1 MEYFSMKNYV
11 ISGEFAQIL
20 LNYLSTQP
28 YREVFEY
35 IKGLQSLQLVAPKAD
50 NKLDVKGQKKE
61 ILNEVRE

>member
-1 MEYFSMKNYV
+1 MKNYV

-35 IKGLQSLQLVAPKAD
+35 IKGLQALQLIEPRVD
-50 NKLDVKGQKKE
+50 NKSDSKGQKKE
-61 ILNEVRE
+61 ILNEVKN